1 MGRKLD
7 VEPTGTY
14 FCFCAGTGVLPFMDL
29 VGQLAFANLG
39 ILDRLGQDK
48 HDRIYPQ
55 EFRLKIYVSFPRR
68 SDAIGLDLFFA
79 LQNYCKRMNL
89 HNFDLY
95 LRLSKEKLNEGRW
108 DEGFI

>member
-29 VGQLAFANLG
+29 IGQLAFANLG

-48 HDRIYPQ
+48 HDRIHAPD
-55 EFRLKIYVSFPRR
+55 FKLKLYVSFGKRHE
-68 SDAIGLDLFFA
+68 SIGLDLMFA
-79 LQNYCKRMNL
+79 L
-89 HNFDLY
+89 
-95 LRLSKEKLNEGRW
+95 
-108 DEGFI
+108 